1 MGKLSV
7 SEPLSGSLSSLFC
20 QNVAP
25 GASECGD
32 PGNTTSDSEF
42 LVVYWGCPWRK
53 LDRIEA
59 EERWVSVLRLLRP
72 KVRGPVVT

>member
-1 MGKLSV
+1 MGKMSV
-7 SEPLSGSLSSLFC
+7 SEPLSGSHSPLFC
-20 QNVAP
+20 QNEAP
-25 GASECGD
+25 DACELGD
-32 PGNTTSDSEF
+32 PGNDTSDSEF

-72 KVRGPVVT
+72 QVRGPVVT